1 MEFNVILLHICVR
14 GVVVYCLIVLN
25 ILYQKE
31 EPWVNKI
38 WIFMICI
45 SILLGLYKGIAP
57 EMVEMI
63 FDSTKSATENTINI
77 VGMICLW
84 SGLMNIAEKCG
95 IVKKLSKLVS
105 PLLNI
110 IFPRLK
116 KDSEARGFIALN
128 MTANILGLGNV
139 ATPLGLSAMEK
150 LQEDNLDKD
159 TLSDEMLMLVVVN
172 TASIQLIP
180 TSIIALRVAHSSENP
195 VNIVLP
201 ILISSVLSVIAGIIM
216 VKFKCKKKGGVR

>member
-1 MEFNVILLHICVR
+1 
-14 GVVVYCLIVLN
+14 
-25 ILYQKE
+25 
-31 EPWVNKI
+31 
-38 WIFMICI
+38 
-45 SILLGLYKGIAP
+45 
-57 EMVEMI
+57 
-63 FDSTKSATENTINI
+63 
-77 VGMICLW
+77 
-84 SGLMNIAEKCG
+84 
-95 IVKKLSKLVS
+95 
-105 PLLNI
+105 
-110 IFPRLK
+110 
-116 KDSEARGFIALN
+116 